1 MNKIRN
7 IIIILILIIL
17 IILVSIV
24 LLNLKNNPE
33 NNISISEGDVG
44 EVIEITNEIKNV
56 DNIDTFKTVE
66 QCIQKYYN
74 IINNESSLFY
84 GRNDEGEFEKIIS
97 DNEIKKMRLNLLSQ
111 EYIENKNININN
123 IYQYMNTMEEQGTV
137 IALKMKEI
145 VNVPIE
151 KYLVQ
156 AMIID
161 FNYNVLDEFYI
172 IVNLDVINNT
182 FSIEPI
188 LDEYNNIEEIQI
200 NNINKEIKS
209 NNENNYK
216 REIYTYEDRAKDYI
230 LTYKRLALSQPEILY
245 NYMNEEYRNKRWR
258 TVENFNKYI
267 AENKN
272 DIMKIRFNE
281 YLVNVE
287 ENFTQF
293 VCKDQYENYYIFDEI
308 LPMQFDLKLDTYTL
322 TTENFIKT
330 YKEANDIERVQL
342 NVDKFVK
349 MINSHDYINIYD
361 YLSEGFKENYFRTE
375 SEFEEYI
382 KSIFYRYN
390 KVTYKD
396 VTKKGSDIYIA
407 TIQIED
413 FTGENTEI
421 KEFNIIIQLIDET
434 NFVMSFEI

>member
-44 EVIEITNEIKNV
+44 EVIEITNEIKDV

-84 GRNDEGEFEKIIS
+84 GRNDNGEFEKIIS
-97 DNEIKKMRLNLLSQ
+97 DTEIRKMRLNLLSQ
-111 EYIENKNININN
+111 EYIENKSIDTSN
-123 IYQYMNTMEEQGTV
+123 IYQYINTMETQGTV

-145 VNVPIE
+145 INVPIE

-156 AMIID
+156 SIIID
-161 FNYNVLDEFYI
+161 FDYNVLDEFYI

-200 NNINKEIKS
+200 DNTNKEIQS
-209 NNENNYK
+209 NKDNNYK

-230 LTYKRLALSQPEILY
+230 LTYKRLALSKPEILY
-245 NYMNEEYRNKRWR
+245 NYMDEEYRNKRWR
-258 TVENFNKYI
+258 TVENFKKYI
-267 AENKN
+267 TENRN
-272 DIMKIRFNE
+272 DIIKIRFNE

-287 ENFTQF
+287 ENFTQI

-322 TTENFIKT
+322 ITENFIKT
-330 YKEANDIERVQL
+330 YKESNDIERVQL

-375 SEFEEYI
+375 NEFEEYI

-396 VTKKGSDIYIA
+396 VTKKGSDIYTA

-413 FTGENTEI
+413 FTGENSEI

>member
-44 EVIEITNEIKNV
+44 EVIEITNEIKDV

-84 GRNDEGEFEKIIS
+84 GRNDNGEFEKIIS
-97 DNEIKKMRLNLLSQ
+97 DTEIRKMRLNLLSQ
-111 EYIENKNININN
+111 EYIENKSIDTSN
-123 IYQYMNTMEEQGTV
+123 IYQYINTMETQGTV

-145 VNVPIE
+145 INVPIE
-151 KYLVQ
+151 KYIVQ
-156 AMIID
+156 SIIID
-161 FNYNVLDEFYI
+161 FDYNVLDEFYI

-200 NNINKEIKS
+200 DNTNKEIQS
-209 NNENNYK
+209 NKDNNYK

-230 LTYKRLALSQPEILY
+230 LTYKRLALSKPEILY
-245 NYMNEEYRNKRWR
+245 NYMDEEYRNKRWR
-258 TVENFNKYI
+258 TVENFKKYI
-267 AENKN
+267 TENRN
-272 DIMKIRFNE
+272 DIIKIRFNE

-287 ENFTQF
+287 ENFTQI

-322 TTENFIKT
+322 ITENFIKT
-330 YKEANDIERVQL
+330 YKESNDIERVQL

-375 SEFEEYI
+375 NEFEEYI

-396 VTKKGSDIYIA
+396 VTKKGSDIYTA

-413 FTGENTEI
+413 FTGENSEI

>member
-7 IIIILILIIL
+7 IIIIVILIIL
-17 IILVSIV
+17 IILISIV
-24 LLNLKNNPE
+24 LLYLKNNPE
-33 NNISISEGDVG
+33 DNINISEGDVG
-44 EVIEITNEIKNV
+44 EVIEITNEIKEV
-56 DNIDTFKTVE
+56 DNIDKFKTVE

-84 GRNDEGEFEKIIS
+84 GRNDDGEFEKIIS
-97 DNEIKKMRLNLLSQ
+97 DTEIRKMRLNLLSQ
-111 EYIENKNININN
+111 EYIENNNINTNN
-123 IYQYMNTMEEQGTV
+123 IYQYIDTIETQGTV

-145 VNVPIE
+145 INNPIE

-156 AMIID
+156 AIIID
-161 FNYNVLDEFYI
+161 YNYNVLDEFYI
-172 IVNLDVINNT
+172 IVNLDVINNI

-200 NNINKEIKS
+200 NNTNKEIK
-209 NNENNYK
+209 NNNDNNYK

-230 LTYKRLALSQPEILY
+230 LTYKRLALSKPEILY
-245 NYMNEEYRNKRWR
+245 NYMDEEYRNKRWR
-258 TVENFNKYI
+258 TLENFKKYI
-267 AENKN
+267 TDNK
-272 DIMKIRFNE
+272 DEIIKIRFKE

-287 ENFTQF
+287 ESFTQF

-308 LPMQFDLKLDTYTL
+308 IPMKFNLKLDTYTVI
-322 TTENFIKT
+322 TENFIKT

-361 YLSEGFKENYFRTE
+361 YLSEGFKENYFKTE
-375 SEFEEYI
+375 SEFEAYI

-396 VTKKGSDIYIA
+396 ITKKGSDIYTA
-407 TIQIED
+407 NIQIED
-413 FTGENTEI
+413 LTGENSEI